1 MNQLIDS
8 NGKKVEILKWQSKYC
23 ALIDSICLIELVQID
38 EISMN
43 ENIPPPADP
52 LKPIKD
58 PQKANL
64 YMLQF

>member
-38 EISMN
+38 VL
-43 ENIPPPADP
+43 A
-52 LKPIKD
+52 
-58 PQKANL
+58 
-64 YMLQF
+64 

>member
-1 MNQLIDS
+1 MIDS

-43 ENIPPPADP
+43 ETTPHPADDP

-58 PQKANL
+58 PQKVNL

>member
-1 MNQLIDS
+1 MIDS

-43 ENIPPPADP
+43 ETTPPLADDP

-58 PQKANL
+58 PQKVNL